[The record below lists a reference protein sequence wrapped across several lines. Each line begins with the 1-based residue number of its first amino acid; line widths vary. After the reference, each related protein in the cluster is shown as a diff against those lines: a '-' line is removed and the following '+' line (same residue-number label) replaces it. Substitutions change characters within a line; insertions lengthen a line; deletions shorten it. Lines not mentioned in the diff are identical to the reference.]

1 MDKIEQFREM
11 NKDYLTF
18 YHEIR
23 TPEHE
28 FFSGEGNHD
37 DATRILMLS
46 SPSRMGNHLLL
57 SMLDSHP
64 QLPRIPGEDGFLSFS
79 FYQANYDLHNYL
91 AKIRAPDPV
100 EYMKLLS
107 TNLFFDKWRNME
119 RCFREQTV
127 PEGCSGVRVKDR
139 PAEIDYQ
146 DTVVN
151 VNYEEYSRVLAAGAA
166 GLEKKSF
173 REYLNHYLK
182 ALLHLDPER
191 ADRGGQLD
199 GYISY
204 SGMRGQVR
212 WVLEH
217 YSQARLITSLRAF
230 DSYAV
235 SHVKS
240 RYKDAD
246 MTPELLQEAWEHWY
260 HKVLD
265 YFYLKSVFPD
275 RVCLVSFDDLVSN
288 TEAAARAICRFL
300 DMDYDDGLLTPSIFG
315 RPVKGNSAHAQDD
328 GMRGRIYSGRRRLDE
343 NSIPRDYFP
352 LWKSF
357 DLVKSI

>member
-1 MDKIEQFREM
+1 VEKLEQFREM
-11 NKDYLTF
+11 TRDYLTF

-23 TPEHE
+23 PPEHE

-37 DATRILMLS
+37 DSARVLMLS

-57 SMLDSHP
+57 SMLDGHP

-79 FYQANYDLHNYL
+79 FYQANYDLHKFL
-91 AKIRAPDPV
+91 SRIHASDSV

-107 TNLFFDKWRNME
+107 TNLFFDKWLNME
-119 RCFREQTV
+119 RCWRAGVV

-146 DTVVN
+146 DTVVS
-151 VNYEEYSRVLAAGAA
+151 VTYEEYSRVLTNGAA
-166 GLEKKSF
+166 KMQRDSF
-173 REYLNHYLK
+173 REYLNLYLK

-191 ADRGGQLD
+191 AARKGALD

-212 WVLEH
+212 WALEH
-217 YSQARLITSLRAF
+217 YSRARLITSLRPF

-235 SHVKS
+235 SHIKS
-240 RYKDAD
+240 RYQNAD

-260 HKVLD
+260 HKVID
-265 YFYLKSVFPD
+265 YLYLKSVFPD
-275 RVCLVSFDDLVSN
+275 RVCLVSFDDLVAN

-300 DMDYDDGLLTPSIFG
+300 DISYDPCMLVPTLFG
-315 RPVKGNSAHAQDD
+315 CPVKGNSARPQDD
-328 GMRGRIYSGRRRLDE
+328 KMRGRIYSDRRRLE
-343 NSIPRDYFP
+343 KNRIPEDGHN
-352 LWKSF
+352 LWKAF
-357 DLVKSI
+357 EAIKSI